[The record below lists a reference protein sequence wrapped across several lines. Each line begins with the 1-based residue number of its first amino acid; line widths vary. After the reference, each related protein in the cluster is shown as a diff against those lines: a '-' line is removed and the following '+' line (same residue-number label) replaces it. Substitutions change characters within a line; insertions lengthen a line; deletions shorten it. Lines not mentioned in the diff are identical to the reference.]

1 MPKLDFW
8 KKGVESMAVEND
20 LGKDKISRLVWRI
33 AIPSML
39 GQFVSVLYSI
49 VDRMYI
55 GNIPKVGDIALAGV
69 GVCGPVVTLVG
80 SVAFLVGVGGAP
92 LVSIR
97 MGEGNLREAKR
108 VLANCFLMLCVFAAV
123 LIAVILPL
131 REPMLRLFGASDATY
146 PYAEAYFTAYLC
158 GTFFAL
164 AATGL
169 NQFVICQGFAKVG
182 MISVVLGAALNIIL
196 DPVFIFVLNMGVRGA
211 AIATV
216 ISQAASAAYV
226 VLFLF
231 GKRVMVPITFGGYD
245 FRIMG
250 RVLVMGF
257 TPFLIVA
264 IDNVMIIAMNAILQ
278 RSGGAEGDMLV
289 TCNTIVQSFMLV
301 VTMPLGGISGGTQGI
316 LGYNYGARQVDR
328 VRQAQKYIVG
338 LCVGYTAI
346 LFVLARVAGPLFV
359 GLFTQEPTLAEEAF
373 RAIKICTLA
382 IIPLGVQ
389 YELVDGFTG
398 MGQVRVSLPLSFW
411 RKLVYFV
418 AIFLLPAIFGAR
430 AAFYAE
436 PLSDVLGPLV
446 TVVVYFLSIGK
457 ILQERADKA
466 VN

>member
-1 MPKLDFW
+1 MDFW

-55 GNIPKVGDIALAGV
+55 GNIPEVGDIALAGV

-359 GLFTQEPTLAEEAF
+359 GLFTQEPQLAEEAF

-457 ILQERADKA
+457 ILQERAGKA

>member
-1 MPKLDFW
+1 
-8 KKGVESMAVEND
+8 MAAEND
-20 LGKDKISRLVWRI
+20 LGKDKVSRLVWRI

-55 GNIPKVGDIALAGV
+55 GNIPQVGDVALAGV

-97 MGEGNLREAKR
+97 MGEGNLKEAKR
-108 VLANCFLMLCVFAAV
+108 VLANCFLMLCVFSAL

-158 GTFFAL
+158 GTLFAL

-169 NQFVICQGFAKVG
+169 NQFVICQGFAKIG
-182 MISVVLGAALNIIL
+182 MASVMLGAALNIVL
-196 DPVFIFVLNMGVRGA
+196 DPLFIFVFDMGVRGA

-245 FRIMG
+245 LRIMG

-257 TPFLIVA
+257 TPFLIIA

-278 RSGGAEGDMLV
+278 RTGGPEGDMLV

-316 LGYNYGARQVDR
+316 LGYNYGARQVER

-346 LFVLARVAGPLFV
+346 LFVLARIAGPLFV
-359 GLFTQEPTLAEEAF
+359 RLFTQDPQLAGEAF
-373 RAIKICTLA
+373 DAIKICTLA

-398 MGQVRVSLPLSFW
+398 IGQVRLSLPLSFW

-418 AIFLLPAIFGAR
+418 AIFLLPAVFGAR

-436 PLSDVLGPLV
+436 PLSDILGPLV
-446 TVVVYFLSIGK
+446 TVVVYFLCMGK
-457 ILQERADKA
+457 ILKERSGPAPKTA
-466 VN
+466 K